1 MIFYKT
7 QSKLK
12 NLKHI
17 KNMKINYLLLLILIN
32 TSIVI
37 GQGTQALSPTKI
49 KVDGVAAVV
58 GDYVILESDID
69 KTLVEMESQGMSTAN
84 INRCELLGKLM
95 EDKLYAHNAIQDSLE
110 VKDQEIYDY
119 VDQSIAYFTEQLG
132 SIEKVL
138 EFYKKPD
145 ELSFRDELFQINK
158 IQKLSSLMQSNIV
171 DEIEITPEEV
181 RTFFKSIPEAEL
193 PTFGTELEI
202 SQIVIEPK
210 VTEEEKE
217 RIINQ
222 LKSFKVDVEER
233 GMSFSSKAVLYS
245 QDPGSRSSGGKY
257 SLHRKKPRMVK
268 EFRDIAF
275 SMQEGQISDPFKT
288 DFGWHII
295 LVEKIRGQEVDVRHI
310 LLTPKVDAV
319 QLEDAR
325 KLLDTLRTRIVDK
338 EITFEDAA
346 YQFSSEKETR
356 LNGGAIINPTTGDKR
371 FELTKMD
378 PLLYNQIRDLKDG
391 VISVPLLDE
400 DRSGLK
406 KYKILK
412 VTNRFDEHTADY
424 SKDYTKIKDLALKEK
439 KLKAIKKW
447 MEEKIE
453 LTYISLNKDF
463 DDCNFNNNWRKTT
476 NL

>member
-1 MIFYKT
+1 MLLKP
-7 QSKLK
+7 K
-12 NLKHI
+12 NLRHTNKLI
-17 KNMKINYLLLLILIN
+17 DSYLILLFLLITSSLIA
-32 TSIVI
+32 
-37 GQGTQALSPTKI
+37 QGSQSVKPQRI
-49 KVDGVAAVV
+49 KVDGVSSVV

-69 KTLVEMESQGMSTAN
+69 KTIVEMESQGMSTKN
-84 INRCELLGKLM
+84 VSRCELLGKLM
-95 EDKLYAHNAIQDSLE
+95 EDKLYAHHAIQDSLE
-110 VKDQEIYDY
+110 VSDEEIYDY

-158 IQKLSSLMQSNIV
+158 LQKLSSMMQSKIV
-171 DEIEITPEEV
+171 SEIEITPEEV
-181 RTFFKSIPEAEL
+181 RNFFKQIPENDL

-202 SQIVIEPK
+202 SQIVLEPK
-210 VTEEEKE
+210 VSEEEKE

-222 LKSFKVDVEER
+222 LKSFKVDVEEL

-257 SLHRKKPRMVK
+257 TLHRKKPRMVK

-288 DFGWHII
+288 DFGWHI
-295 LVEKIRGQEVDVRHI
+295 LVVERIRGQEVDVRHI
-310 LLTPKVDAV
+310 LLTPKVDQD
-319 QLEDAR
+319 QLEEAR
-325 KLLDTLRTRIVDK
+325 KLLDTLRTRIIDE
-338 EITFEDAA
+338 EISFEEAA

-378 PLLYNQIRDLKDG
+378 PLLYNQIRDLKDDE
-391 VISVPLLDE
+391 ISVPLLDE

-412 VTNRFDEHTADY
+412 VTNRYDEHTADY
-424 SKDYTKIKDLALKEK
+424 SMDYIKIKELALKEK
-439 KLKAIKKW
+439 KLNAIKKW
-447 MEEKIE
+447 MKEKIE
-453 LTYISLNKDF
+453 LTYISLNNDF
-463 DDCNFNNNWRKTT
+463 DNCQFNNNWRKT
-476 NL
+476 N